1 MAASS
6 SSSASG
12 LSKEEQQAVKDRA
25 RELRQSKKRI
35 SKAEREALEAEEV
48 ATSIAGLDELDRTIA
63 LAVQRIANE
72 VDPELKA
79 RLWYGMPAFTKNGKV
94 IMHLLPAGKFHTR
107 YATLGFED
115 SARLDEAEAWPVA
128 YAITGLGEETES
140 LIRRTITNAVQSTVQ
155 NRPQGD

>member
-1 MAASS
+1 
-6 SSSASG
+6 
-12 LSKEEQQAVKDRA
+12 
-25 RELRQSKKRI
+25 
-35 SKAEREALEAEEV
+35 
-48 ATSIAGLDELDRTIA
+48 
-63 LAVQRIANE
+63 
-72 VDPELKA
+72 
-79 RLWYGMPAFTKNGKV
+79 MPAFTKNGKV

-115 SARLDEAEAWPVA
+115 SAQLDEAEAWPVA

>member
-94 IMHLLPAGKFHTR
+94 IMHLLPAGSR
-107 YATLGFED
+107 N
-115 SARLDEAEAWPVA
+115 S
-128 YAITGLGEETES
+128 
-140 LIRRTITNAVQSTVQ
+140 
-155 NRPQGD
+155 